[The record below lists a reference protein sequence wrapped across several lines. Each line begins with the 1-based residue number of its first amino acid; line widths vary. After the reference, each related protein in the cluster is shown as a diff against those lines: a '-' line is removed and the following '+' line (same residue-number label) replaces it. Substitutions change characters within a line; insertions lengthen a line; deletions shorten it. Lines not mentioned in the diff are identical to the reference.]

1 MLDLLFNHS
10 PAFVGGELLLALSLG
25 MFGFALI
32 GAARD
37 RYSVR
42 IPLARMRNRFT
53 SLRPTFGVPPATSPG
68 HQGSPD
74 KLGDIRVATPLIS
87 EPSLVTLKSDAL
99 GRARITQSLRFR
111 HR

>member
-1 MLDLLFNHS
+1 MLDLLLNHS

-37 RYSVR
+37 KYSVR

-53 SLRPTFGVPPATSPG
+53 SLRPTFGVPPAASPG
-68 HQGSPD
+68 HRGN
-74 KLGDIRVATPLIS
+74 
-87 EPSLVTLKSDAL
+87 
-99 GRARITQSLRFR
+99 ARTSSAKFAAR
-111 HR
+111 HP

>member
-1 MLDLLFNHS
+1 MLGLLLNHS

-25 MFGFALI
+25 IDETFALI

-42 IPLARMRNRFT
+42 IPLATMRNRFT

-68 HQGSPD
+68 HRGN
-74 KLGDIRVATPLIS
+74 
-87 EPSLVTLKSDAL
+87 
-99 GRARITQSLRFR
+99 ARTS
-111 HR
+111 